1 MLQLYEANE
10 LTFETN
16 GETLSKAFNA
26 KLTHYLNGEYSL
38 EFYLKQSDPKSKLVE
53 VDKIIFAE
61 GQPFRVVMIT
71 PGIKDIH
78 VYAVHVFFDLRDYQV
93 EAVNCDQTNGY
104 TVMQAIFN
112 GAGTNF
118 TYLSDITKLSTMN
131 EEKKNIIEM
140 LQIASERYE
149 GELVRNKF
157 DVRLNNRVGVD
168 TEHIVY
174 VDKNVA
180 TAIKE
185 VDVKDV
191 CTRAIIEYGSH
202 DELKRVIV
210 TSPNINLY
218 SHHKT
223 RRYQNITDDIQ
234 TEQQAIEWGLAKFS
248 GINRIDVPK
257 VAVEIDLLLDDS
269 LKDLQIG
276 DTVICK
282 IPNLFLD
289 ERVKVIG
296 YESDPLKQEKTK
308 LYIGYKPKGLSGT
321 IIGGAVEAI
330 RPEIADVDKELQAEI
345 DNANAA
351 IDKEYN
357 DRVQAVNDAIAKAE
371 ADVEKAK
378 EELNQELGQAMTD
391 WDIAFEENKAQVDA
405 SIGNVSGI
413 LGDYIASNDEVVAE
427 HSVLITDANTA
438 INSMNTDINT
448 AKADISDLFTS
459 TNANAGAIVTV
470 SNDLGALST
479 TVSEVKTTADSA
491 SATATE
497 VKQTAESLS
506 SSVSS
511 LQGTVDTATGDIT
524 SMKQDI
530 SNVTQTADSISSKV
544 TSLESDNA
552 TNKQNISVVTQTAAG
567 LTTKVNSVETTA
579 NSALSKATT
588 VEQTASG
595 ISQKVTSLETSDGV
609 QNSNISTLQQTASG
623 LTSTVSSHAT
633 SISGLETITETHTS
647 QISQTSDKISLIV
660 SDGSTASAVQLTPNA
675 MKFISEEINLFG
687 NVIFNS
693 LVDESTTEILGDKI
707 KTGTIKTSTLLVDK
721 EILVDGT
728 VKAQHFIGGTAELA
742 EITTIL
748 FKTEVLQTA
757 WADIGEAF
765 VTKLTADDALLLK
778 LTAKDAFITSVQSID
793 FQAER
798 IVGGRLRSKNGL
810 LEWNLNDSYL
820 KFTGPSNAMEY
831 TNSGSSAGISFGEV
845 YSSVA
850 GRNVPTVSLYGN
862 QSTNAASNIGLDI
875 MSGEQQIN
883 IRADRISFYD
893 HENSTTH
900 GFHIKTTA
908 GDAWNTSIEPWSAG
922 YGEVGKSTKGFYSV
936 NCLTIRRQNEATY
949 SNYDMKENIRE
960 IPDIVVREVFNTLKV
975 KEYYYKDETFAYSRD
990 KIKVGLIIEDIA
1002 PEGNS
1007 EYLLSDG
1014 GNFLKSDNVAFMN
1027 VRMTQILNAELNEA
1041 LEMIVDLQ
1049 QQINELKGA

>member
-1 MLQLYEANE
+1 MINISTEHEILTEIFDFKHIKE
-10 LTFETN
+10 LNGCERIYFETLHELKN
-16 GETLSKAFNA
+16 EEAIYYANCVFVVKNIEKTLVGERVIYSVEALEKFYCDMIDLFEYSETTATLNLSKACDIIFSGTGWTYTLESN
-26 KLTHYLNGEYSL
+26 LTSVAFENFGNDSKSALFQTVLKRYKR
-38 EFYLKQSDPKSKLVE
+38 EFE
-53 VDKIIFAE
+53 VDYRNKNIYIARE
-61 GQPFRVVMIT
+61 IGKDESVVFR
-71 PGIKDIH
+71 
-78 VYAVHVFFDLRDYQV
+78 Y
-93 EAVNCDQTNGY
+93 
-104 TVMQAIFN
+104 
-112 GAGTNF
+112 
-118 TYLSDITKLSTMN
+118 
-131 EEKKNIIEM
+131 KKNIVAISETVDTKELTTYIEAEGKDG
-140 LQIASERYE
+140 LYVKYTSVNAEKFGVRHAKKIKDERYVNIE
-149 GELVRNKF
+149 ELTEYARQSIQ
-157 DVRLNNRVGVD
+157 DVPL
-168 TEHIVY
+168 
-174 VDKNVA
+174 VA
-180 TAIKE
+180 FE
-185 VDVKDV
+185 VDALVIDEDLSLGDKVFVIHEKLGIDIHARV
-191 CTRAIIEYGSH
+191 LAIEEMPLDRQKRKTIKLGNFVEVGFS
-202 DELKRVIV
+202 DRVISKV
-210 TSPNINLY
+210 EDYFDATS
-218 SHHKT
+218 
-223 RRYQNITDDIQ
+223 
-234 TEQQAIEWGLAKFS
+234 QA
-248 GINRIDVPK
+248 D
-257 VAVEIDLLLDDS
+257 
-269 LKDLQIG
+269 KDLQA
-276 DTVICK
+276 K
-282 IPNLFLD
+282 ID
-289 ERVKVIG
+289 
-296 YESDPLKQEKTK
+296 
-308 LYIGYKPKGLSGT
+308 
-321 IIGGAVEAI
+321 A
-330 RPEIADVDKELQAEI
+330 
-345 DNANAA
+345 ANAA

-357 DRVQAVNDAIAKAE
+357 DRVQAVGDAIAKAE
-371 ADVEKAK
+371 ADVEKSK
-378 EELNQELGQAMTD
+378 EELKQELGQAMTD

-413 LGDYIASNDEVVAE
+413 LGDYIASNDEIIAE
-427 HSVLITDANTA
+427 HSGLITDANTA

-448 AKADISDLFTS
+448 AKADISDLFTN
-459 TNANAGAIVTV
+459 TNANAGSIVTV

-511 LQGTVDTATGDIT
+511 LQGTVDAATGDIT

-552 TNKQNISVVTQTAAG
+552 TNKQNISDVTQTAAG

-609 QNSNISTLQQTASG
+609 QNSNISALQQTASG
-623 LTSTVSSHAT
+623 LTSTVSSHTT

-647 QISQTSDKISLIV
+647 QISQTSEKIALVV

-728 VKAQHFIGGTAELA
+728 VKAQHFIGVTAELA

-748 FKTEVLQTA
+748 FKSEVLQAA
-757 WADIGEAF
+757 WASIGQA
-765 VTKLTADDALLLK
+765 VVGQLTADDALLNS
-778 LTAKDAFITSVQSID
+778 LTAKQAFITSVQAID
-793 FQAER
+793 FQADR

-862 QSTNAASNIGLDI
+862 QSTNVASNIGLDI

-922 YGEVGKSTKGFYSV
+922 YGELGKSTKGFYSV

-960 IPDIVVREVFNTLKV
+960 VPDIVVREVFNTLKV

-1027 VRMTQILNAELNEA
+1027 VRMTQLLNAELNEA

>member
-1 MLQLYEANE
+1 MINISTEHMILTEVFDFKHIKE
-10 LTFETN
+10 LNGCERIYFETLHELKN
-16 GETLSKAFNA
+16 EEAIYYADCVFIVKNIEKTLVGERIIYAIEALEKFYCDMIDLFEYSETTATLNLSKACDIIFSGTGWTYTLESN
-26 KLTHYLNGEYSL
+26 LTSVAFENFGNDSKSALFQNVLKRYKR
-38 EFYLKQSDPKSKLVE
+38 EFE
-53 VDKIIFAE
+53 VDYKNKNIYIARE
-61 GQPFRVVMIT
+61 IGKDESVVFR
-71 PGIKDIH
+71 
-78 VYAVHVFFDLRDYQV
+78 Y
-93 EAVNCDQTNGY
+93 
-104 TVMQAIFN
+104 
-112 GAGTNF
+112 
-118 TYLSDITKLSTMN
+118 
-131 EEKKNIIEM
+131 KKNIVAISETVDTKELTTYIEAEGKDG
-140 LQIASERYE
+140 LYVKYTSVNAEKFGVRHAKKIKDERYINIE
-149 GELVRNKF
+149 ELTEYARQSIQ
-157 DVRLNNRVGVD
+157 DVPL
-168 TEHIVY
+168 
-174 VDKNVA
+174 VA
-180 TAIKE
+180 FE
-185 VDVKDV
+185 VDALVIDEELSLGDKVFVIHEKLGIDINARV
-191 CTRAIIEYGSH
+191 LAIEEMPLDRQKRKTIKLGNFVETGFS
-202 DELKRVIV
+202 DRVISKV
-210 TSPNINLY
+210 EDYFDATS
-218 SHHKT
+218 
-223 RRYQNITDDIQ
+223 
-234 TEQQAIEWGLAKFS
+234 QA
-248 GINRIDVPK
+248 D
-257 VAVEIDLLLDDS
+257 
-269 LKDLQIG
+269 KDLQA
-276 DTVICK
+276 K
-282 IPNLFLD
+282 ID
-289 ERVKVIG
+289 
-296 YESDPLKQEKTK
+296 
-308 LYIGYKPKGLSGT
+308 
-321 IIGGAVEAI
+321 A
-330 RPEIADVDKELQAEI
+330 
-345 DNANAA
+345 ANAA

-357 DRVQAVNDAIAKAE
+357 DRVQAVTDAIAKAE

-413 LGDYIASNDEVVAE
+413 LGDYIASNDEVVA
-427 HSVLITDANTA
+427 
-438 INSMNTDINT
+438 DINT
-448 AKADISDLFTS
+448 
-459 TNANAGAIVTV
+459 
-470 SNDLGALST
+470 DLGALFDGVDANAGSIVEVSNELGTLST
-479 TVSEVKTTADSA
+479 KV
-491 SATATE
+491 
-497 VKQTAESLS
+497 
-506 SSVSS
+506 
-511 LQGTVDTATGDIT
+511 GTVEVTANSANGTA
-524 SMKQDI
+524 SEAK
-530 SNVTQTADSISSKV
+530 QTADSLKTTVGSWNVEANGTLSSAV
-544 TSLESDNA
+544 
-552 TNKQNISVVTQTAAG
+552 
-567 LTTKVNSVETTA
+567 
-579 NSALSKATT
+579 SK
-588 VEQTASG
+588 VEQTA
-595 ISQKVTSLETSDGV
+595 
-609 QNSNISTLQQTASG
+609 AG
-623 LTSTVSSHAT
+623 LTSTVSSHTT

-647 QISQTSDKISLIV
+647 RISQTSDKISLIV

-893 HENSTTH
+893 HADSTTH
-900 GFHIKTTA
+900 GFHIKTIA

-960 IPDIVVREVFNTLKV
+960 VPDIVVREVFNTLKV
-975 KEYYYKDETFAYSRD
+975 KEYYYKDETFAYNRD